1 MRGENNLIPRFYC
14 VTVTVTYNCVAV
26 KGLCMRLGRELAQ
39 AVGSLFKSL
48 GDLRR
53 LQWQTLLN
61 NFRTGWCSRV
71 TRKVF
76 RLLYP
81 MNHLNCGRNDRTIPP
96 LKPIPMVFFLLVY
109 ASSAMLCEK
118 DGDGGGRGG
127 VSRIYLQVFFFSVQ
141 NCTNL
146 NNYTPP
152 QTCVPTT
159 ELEHFY

>member
-1 MRGENNLIPRFYC
+1 MRLVRGENNLIPRFYC
-14 VTVTVTYNCVAV
+14 VTVTYNCVAV

-109 ASSAMLCEK
+109 ASSAMLCEN

-127 VSRIYLQVFFFSVQ
+127 GGVNRIYLQVFFFFCSKLYELEQ
-141 NCTNL
+141 LYPSTNL
-146 NNYTPP
+146 CP
-152 QTCVPTT
+152 QN
-159 ELEHFY
+159 

>member
-1 MRGENNLIPRFYC
+1 MRLVRGENNLIPRFYC
-14 VTVTVTYNCVAV
+14 VTVTYNCVAV

-96 LKPIPMVFFLLVY
+96 SNPFRWFFFFWYTHLQPCSVRMMVMVV
-109 ASSAMLCEK
+109 
-118 DGDGGGRGG
+118 GGGGG
-127 VSRIYLQVFFFSVQ
+127 VNRIYLQVFFFFLFKIVR
-141 NCTNL
+141 T
-146 NNYTPP
+146 
-152 QTCVPTT
+152 
-159 ELEHFY
+159 

>member
-14 VTVTVTYNCVAV
+14 VTVTYNCVAV

-53 LQWQTLLN
+53 LRWQTLLN

-81 MNHLNCGRNDRTIPP
+81 MNHLNCGRNDRSIPP
-96 LKPIPMVFFLLVY
+96 LKPIPMVFFFLYTHRQPCSVRI
-109 ASSAMLCEK
+109 MVMVV
-118 DGDGGGRGG
+118 GGGG
-127 VSRIYLQVFFFSVQ
+127 VSIGFIYKFFFFFCSKLYELEQ
-141 NCTNL
+141 LYPSTNL
-146 NNYTPP
+146 CP
-152 QTCVPTT
+152 QN
-159 ELEHFY
+159 

>member
-14 VTVTVTYNCVAV
+14 VTVTYNCVAV

-81 MNHLNCGRNDRTIPP
+81 MNHLNS
-96 LKPIPMVFFLLVY
+96 MVFFLLVY
-109 ASSAMLCEK
+109 ASSAMLCEN
-118 DGDGGGRGG
+118 DDDGGGRGG
-127 VSRIYLQVFFFSVQ
+127 GVNRIYLQVYLFFILFKIVR
-141 NCTNL
+141 T
-146 NNYTPP
+146 
-152 QTCVPTT
+152 
-159 ELEHFY
+159 

>member
-14 VTVTVTYNCVAV
+14 VTVTCNCVAV

-96 LKPIPMVFFLLVY
+96 LKPIPMIFFFWYTHLQPCSVRMMVMVVGGEGVSIGFIYKFIYFLFCSKLYELEQLY
-109 ASSAMLCEK
+109 ASINLCP
-118 DGDGGGRGG
+118 
-127 VSRIYLQVFFFSVQ
+127 Q
-141 NCTNL
+141 N
-146 NNYTPP
+146 
-152 QTCVPTT
+152 
-159 ELEHFY
+159 

>member
-14 VTVTVTYNCVAV
+14 VTVTYNCVAV

-96 LKPIPMVFFLLVY
+96 LKPIPMVFFFWYTHLQPCSVRK
-109 ASSAMLCEK
+109 MVMVV
-118 DGDGGGRGG
+118 GGG
-127 VSRIYLQVFFFSVQ
+127 VSVGFIYKFFFFCSKLYELEQ
-141 NCTNL
+141 LYPSTNL
-146 NNYTPP
+146 CPHN
-152 QTCVPTT
+152 
-159 ELEHFY
+159 